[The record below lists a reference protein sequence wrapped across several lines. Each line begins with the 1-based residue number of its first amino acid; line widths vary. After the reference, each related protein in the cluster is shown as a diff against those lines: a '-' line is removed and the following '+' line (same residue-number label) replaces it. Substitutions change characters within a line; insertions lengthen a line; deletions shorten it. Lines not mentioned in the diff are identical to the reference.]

1 MDKNFRDLLR
11 ILERNH
17 MLSVFR
23 KLGSVQIW
31 ILLLKGIRRDR
42 REGRGGGCVIFV
54 KQGVQYRV
62 VGEGT
67 QLEYIVV
74 ETWTKTG
81 SIKVVNF
88 YNPCK
93 RLSLEVMEE
102 LGGHLGGKVIWC
114 GDFNAHS
121 SLWGGYNDQNGAV
134 IEELMEVKNLVCLN
148 DGSSTRVNSRD
159 GTESSIDLTLV
170 SDSLFMAGS

>member
-1 MDKNFRDLLR
+1 MEGVLY
-11 ILERNH
+11 
-17 MLSVFR
+17 LSNKEF
-23 KLGSVQIW
+23 STEW
-31 ILLLKGIRRDR
+31 W
-42 REGRGGGCVIFV
+42 ESM
-54 KQGVQYRV
+54 
-62 VGEGT
+62 